1 MAMNPVIFVV
11 ISAFLYGLSQP
22 LAKLLLNDIT
32 PVAMAGLLYAGSFAG
47 LSLFSLIPGTT
58 GSKKYVPVSR
68 KDLPYLAG
76 SVISG
81 GILAPICMMLGLSYV
96 SGFTASLFGNLEA
109 VATAL
114 IAYLFFK
121 ENTGK
126 RLWIALTLMTAA
138 VILLAWDP
146 GQGKFAVTGPIF
158 LLLGMI
164 CWGIDNNVTCVIS
177 DKDPIFIAR
186 VKSIVSGLIS
196 ITIAVV
202 VLGAKIRPD
211 IMLVYALTLGAF
223 SYGASLVFFIK
234 SLEKLGSARTGA
246 LFSVAPFVGAIGS
259 LIILKDWPGW
269 TMFPAAGLMAGGA
282 WLILNESHSH
292 FHCHESVTHVHQHNH
307 DDLHHTHCHDELAPE
322 PHAHEHT
329 HPDENHE
336 HAHTPDSHHRHGHD

>member
-1 MAMNPVIFVV
+1 MTINPVIFVV

-22 LAKLLLNDIT
+22 LSKLLLNDIT
-32 PVAMAGLLYAGSFAG
+32 PVAMAGLLYAGAFAG
-47 LSLFSLIPGTT
+47 LSLFSLIPGAT
-58 GSKKYVPVSR
+58 GAKKYAPVTK

-81 GILAPICMMLGLSYV
+81 GILAPICIMIGLSYV

-109 VATAL
+109 VATAV
-114 IAYLFFK
+114 IAFLFFK
-121 ENTGK
+121 ENAGR
-126 RLWIALTLMTAA
+126 RLWLALSCMTVA
-138 VILLAWDP
+138 VTLLAWDP
-146 GQGKFAVTGPIF
+146 SQGKFAVTGPVF

-177 DKDPIFIAR
+177 DKDPIFLAR
-186 VKSIVSGLIS
+186 IKSVVSALIS

-202 VLGAKIRPD
+202 ILGAKIRLD
-211 IMLVYALTLGAF
+211 IMLVYALVLGAF

-292 FHCHESVTHVHQHNH
+292 FHCHDDVTHVHHH
-307 DDLHHTHCHDELAPE
+307 DHTDLHHTHCHEEPAAE
-322 PHAHEHT
+322 PHTHEHT
-329 HPDENHE
+329 HADENHE
-336 HAHTPDSHHRHGHD
+336 HTHTPDTHHRHGHE